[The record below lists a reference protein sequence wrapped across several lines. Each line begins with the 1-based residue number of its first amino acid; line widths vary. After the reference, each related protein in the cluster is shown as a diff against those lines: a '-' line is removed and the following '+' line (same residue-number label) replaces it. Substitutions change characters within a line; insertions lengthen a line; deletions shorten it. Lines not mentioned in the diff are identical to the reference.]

1 MNRNILGEKVYYYT
15 DSIENFDLFMKT
27 LQDLDSMESLGG
39 GDVNLWKS
47 WTSSNDV
54 NFIYG
59 QTKTF
64 YLEAIQNFKNEIGE
78 KSEYIYNSIMKT
90 FYDVCKD
97 YASSLGDGD
106 EPKIFP
112 TFNIKKYNSGMAMGS
127 HFDQLDGDKTLR
139 YSMVMY
145 LNDDYDGG
153 ELFYPE
159 YDFSYRPKR
168 KDLVLHDGN
177 ILHGVSEVTDGER
190 YNLTVVIRI
199 KNNEQQIPLPIKEK
213 SYQGGDYYYP
223 PGYWGKRMPDD
234 SIQGDIKVPRDD
246 GTVSEYNS
254 NPTLWIPKS

>member
-15 DSIENFDLFMKT
+15 DSIENFGLFMKT

-153 ELFYPE
+153 EISFQLRDY
-159 YDFSYRPKR
+159 S
-168 KDLVLHDGN
+168 G
-177 ILHGVSEVTDGER
+177 GWTSTDGWLVGAPSVDLDYETAIK
-190 YNLTVVIRI
+190 NKSIDFGIKPKANSVVIFPAEAPYFHTAHTVKSGFKYMVPGHWI
-199 KNNEQQIPLPIKEK
+199 HNNM
-213 SYQGGDYYYP
+213 DFH
-223 PGYWGKRMPDD
+223 R
-234 SIQGDIKVPRDD
+234 
-246 GTVSEYNS
+246 
-254 NPTLWIPKS
+254 